1 MLGGCTIFNGKKRP
15 IIISLFFYLLIQH
28 ACAAENTPFVH
39 LFLKPNICVL
49 SGAEL
54 YCEDIFVAEWKS
66 VGNKNYSLC
75 LYQRG
80 NKKPIECWKNTSFGK
95 IEFTQA
101 IAKTTLFELR
111 EMDNQALLGQESFQ
125 VINAQKKYQRS
136 RRNPWSFF

>member
-1 MLGGCTIFNGKKRP
+1 M
-15 IIISLFFYLLIQH
+15 
-28 ACAAENTPFVH
+28 
-39 LFLKPNICVL
+39 L

-80 NKKPIECWKNTSFGK
+80 NEKPIECWKNTSFGK

-101 IAKTTLFELR
+101 IDKTTLFELR
-111 EMDNQALLGQESFQ
+111 DMHNQALLGQESFQ